1 MATTTTS
8 STVVHPLQT
17 NFTAGE
23 ITPKLA
29 GQIDFTKYKNGVETL
44 ENMTVFPQGGATRRS
59 GTRYVTEVKDSS
71 AITRLIPFEFSVTQ
85 SYVLELGNLYI
96 RFYKDNGQIVEADK
110 TISAIT
116 KANPAVVTATSH
128 GYADGDHVWINN
140 VVGMTEVNG
149 RRYTVANKTTNT
161 FQLSGIDSTN
171 YTTYGSNGDAQKV
184 FEITTPY
191 TAAQVFDLRFAQ
203 SADVMYIVH
212 PAHEPAKLSRTGHT
226 TWTLTEIDFGDKGP
240 YLGVNDPF
248 DSDSG
253 TTTMT
258 PQQAGTGTGKTITL
272 NQTNGINGG
281 LGWQETDIG
290 RIVKFGVTG
299 AAKITD
305 ITSTTIA
312 VATITTAF
320 DTANART
327 NWQLG
332 TWSNTTGWP
341 QTISFFE
348 QRLIF
353 GGSTS
358 YPQTIWASQSG
369 AYEDFDVGDASAA
382 DAFIY
387 TIASNKVNLI
397 RWLAPIRDLL
407 IGTAGG
413 EFRIDRPVGDPL
425 TPTNVNIKQETTY
438 GVYPAQPMQIG
449 PSVLFVQR
457 QQRRVRELGYSFQND
472 AYVAPD
478 LTLLAEHITDTGI
491 IDVDW
496 AQEPN
501 EIYWAVRTDGTL
513 LGMTYQRE
521 QDVIAWHRHIIG
533 GKAANCTITVTDY
546 ANIQSGS
553 KLTFTRRD
561 GTEVTFTST
570 TGTAGTNE
578 FKSQTNNDTTATNLR
593 TTINGHADFTATV
606 ASNVVTVSETTPEST
621 GYLTVVSQDPVR
633 LTKINESQAKVKS
646 VTSITEATENQVWT
660 IVERI
665 INGATVQYV
674 EYLDNTLNQDSGLAG
689 TVTGSSTTVTNLDH
703 LEGETVQILID
714 DAVYPK
720 QKVTNGAIT
729 VSLPSTFASK
739 TIEIGLG
746 FKSKLKTL
754 NIEAGASTGSTA
766 QARKKRYNEVIVRF
780 FETVGATV
788 NGDQIPFRSSADEMG
803 APIPAFTGDKRVTNL
818 GWDRNGQITV
828 EQTQPLPMTVLMIT
842 GTIKTSG

>member
-1 MATTTTS
+1 MATTG

-71 AITRLIPFEFSVTQ
+71 AVTRLIPFEFSVTQ

-110 TISAIT
+110 TITAIT
-116 KANPAVVTATSH
+116 KANPAVVTADTH

-191 TAAQVFDLRFAQ
+191 TAAQIFDLRFAQ

-226 TWTLTEIDFGDKGP
+226 TWTLTEVDFGDKGP
-240 YLGVNDPF
+240 YLGENDPF

-281 LGWQETDIG
+281 QGWLSTDIG
-290 RIVKFGVTG
+290 RIVKFGVHG
-299 AAKITD
+299 AAKITS
-305 ITSTTIA
+305 INSTTQA

-320 DTANART
+320 DTADART

-332 TWSNTTGWP
+332 TWSDTTGWP

-369 AYEDFDVGDASAA
+369 DYENFDVGDASAA

-397 RWLAPIRDLL
+397 RWLAPI
-407 IGTAGG
+407 
-413 EFRIDRPVGDPL
+413 
-425 TPTNVNIKQETTY
+425 
-438 GVYPAQPMQIG
+438 QIG

-521 QDVIAWHRHIIG
+521 QDVIAWHRNIIG

-578 FKSQTNNDTTATNLR
+578 FKSQTNNNTTATNLK

-621 GYLTVVSQDPVR
+621 GYLTVVSQDSVR
-633 LTKINESQAKVKS
+633 LTEINESQAKVKS

-674 EYLDNTLNQDSGLAG
+674 EYLDSTLNQDSGLAG

-828 EQTQPLPMTVLMIT
+828 EQTQPLPMTVLAIT
-842 GTIKTSG
+842 GTLKTSG

>member
-1 MATTTTS
+1 MATTTG

-29 GQIDFTKYKNGVETL
+29 GQVDFTKYQNAVETL
-44 ENMTVFPQGGATRRS
+44 ENMTVFPQGGATRRG
-59 GTRYVTEVKDSS
+59 GTRFVCEVADSS
-71 AITRLIPFEFSVTQ
+71 KTTRLIPFEFNVTQ
-85 SYVLELGNLYI
+85 SYVLEFGHQI
-96 RFYKDNGQIVEADK
+96 MRVYKDNGQIVEADK

-116 KANPAVVTATSH
+116 KANPAVVTASSH
-128 GYADGDHVWINN
+128 GYTNGNHVWINN

-161 FQLSGIDSTN
+161 FELSGVDSSS
-171 YTTYGSNGDAQKV
+171 YTTYSSGGVAQKV
-184 FEITTPY
+184 FEVTTVY
-191 TAAQVFDLRFAQ
+191 DDDQVFDLRFAQ

-212 PAHEPAKLSRTGHT
+212 PEHEPMKLSRTGHT
-226 TWTLTEIDFGDKGP
+226 TWTFTEVDFGATGP
-240 YLGVNDPF
+240 YLDAN
-248 DSDSG
+248 
-253 TTTMT
+253 TTTTTLT
-258 PQQAGTGTGKTITL
+258 PASSGTGTGVNITASA
-272 NQTNGINGG
+272 TTGVNGG
-281 LGWQETDIG
+281 DGFQTTDVG
-290 RIVKFGVTG
+290 RILKFNSGE
-299 AAKITD
+299 AKITGR
-305 ITSTTIA
+305 TSTTI
-312 VATITTAF
+312 VVCTITKAF
-320 DTANART
+320 ANTDAT
-327 NWQLG
+327 VGWQLG
-332 TWSNTTGWP
+332 SWANSQGWP
-341 QTISFFE
+341 QTVSFFE

-353 GGSTS
+353 GGSTN
-358 YPQTIWASQSG
+358 YPQTIWASESG
-369 AYEDFDVGDASAA
+369 NYESFDVGDASAA

-387 TIASNKVNLI
+387 TIAANRVNLI

-413 EFRIDRPVGDPL
+413 EFRVDRPVGDPL

-438 GVYPAQPMQIG
+438 GGYPAQPMQIG

-478 LTLLAEHITDTGI
+478 LTLLAEHITESGI
-491 IDVDW
+491 VDVDW

-521 QDVIAWHRHIIG
+521 QDVVAWHRHIIG

-546 ANIQSGS
+546 ANIQSGT
-553 KLTFTRRD
+553 KLKFTRRD

-578 FKSQTNNDTTATNLR
+578 FQTASNNNTSATNLKN
-593 TTINGHADFTATV
+593 TINGHADFTATV

-621 GYLTVVSQDPVR
+621 GYLTVTSQDVVR
-633 LTKINESQAKVKS
+633 LAKVNESQAKVKA
-646 VTSITEATENQVWT
+646 VTSITEATENQVWV

-665 INGATVQYV
+665 INGSTVKYV
-674 EYLDNTLNQDSGLAG
+674 EYLDSTLNQDSGLAG
-689 TVTGSSTTVTNLDH
+689 TVTGSSTTVTSLDH

-720 QKVTNGAIT
+720 QKVTNGAVT

-739 TIEIGLG
+739 TIEVGLG

-754 NIEAGASTGSTA
+754 NVDAGASTGSTA
-766 QARKKRYNEVIVRF
+766 QGRKKRYNEVIVRF
-780 FETVGATV
+780 LNTVGATV

-828 EQTQPLPMTVLMIT
+828 EQTQPLPMTILAIT
-842 GTIKTSG
+842 GTLKTSG